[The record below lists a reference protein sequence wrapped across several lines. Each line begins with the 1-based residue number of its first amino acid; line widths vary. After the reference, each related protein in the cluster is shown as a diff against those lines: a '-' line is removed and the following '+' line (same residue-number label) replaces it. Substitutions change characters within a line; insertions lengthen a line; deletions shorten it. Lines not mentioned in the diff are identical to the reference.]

1 MNQTLLVVVLKRLP
15 LLRIDTLGL
24 ERASTFDVYV
34 GPPMLGKPR
43 TSNLVVWRRL
53 WLSDEQNALV
63 LGTNYRRLRVRNL
76 RTAGKLG
83 MAEEQDYVL
92 LHLYA

>member
-1 MNQTLLVVVLKRLP
+1 
-15 LLRIDTLGL
+15 
-24 ERASTFDVYV
+24 
-34 GPPMLGKPR
+34 
-43 TSNLVVWRRL
+43 
-53 WLSDEQNALV
+53 
-63 LGTNYRRLRVRNL
+63 LRVRNL